1 MGSREGSD
9 RMKAI
14 GTGMPLEPSVRHTQF
29 INENPVARRRNT
41 EVTWDADRRE
51 VVLRCWYN
59 EVTKAELSAA
69 WREARRRHGK
79 VRAVVVYC
87 AQEVYAEQFMFF
99 EKMKFTRDICRE
111 QQDMFCLVRRLEE
124 K

>member
-1 MGSREGSD
+1 MREL
-9 RMKAI
+9 I
-14 GTGMPLEPSVRHTQF
+14 
-29 INENPVARRRNT
+29 NPVARRRNT
-41 EVTWDADRRE
+41 EVTWDAGRRE

-79 VRAVVVYC
+79 IRAVVVYC
-87 AQEVYAEQFMFF
+87 AQEIYAEQFMFF
-99 EKMKFTRDICRE
+99 ESMKFTRDLGRE
-111 QQDMFCLVRRLEE
+111 HTGLFCLVRRLEE